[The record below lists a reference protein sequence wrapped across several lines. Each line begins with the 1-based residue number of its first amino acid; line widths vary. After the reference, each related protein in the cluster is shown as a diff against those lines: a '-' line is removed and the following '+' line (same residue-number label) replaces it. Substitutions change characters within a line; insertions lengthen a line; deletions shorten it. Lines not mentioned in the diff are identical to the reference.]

1 MNKKLI
7 FKASLQ
13 LIIIGLLVFSFIV
26 DVWGIE
32 HSVLPADNVT
42 DDSEW
47 ILIVDGTVNEPLNLT
62 LSELVAMPN
71 STVFAELYCYEE
83 LVTSG
88 SWTGVRLGYILE
100 NVGYHPKATDVTF
113 YAADGYTV
121 TVNFTSAMR
130 EDVIIAYEIDGI
142 PLLETLRLV
151 VPEENGA
158 FWISMITRATVIEK
172 ATIPELQTTLILAI
186 TLTTISAVIILTK
199 AKLGKPL
206 HTTNQI
212 Q

>member
-7 FKASLQ
+7 FKTSLQ

-32 HSVLPADNVT
+32 YSGLPADNVT

-47 ILIVDGTVNEPLNLT
+47 TLIVDGAVNEPLNLT
-62 LSELVAMPN
+62 LSELVAMPK
-71 STVFAELYCYEE
+71 STVFAELYCYEK

-100 NVGYHPKATDVTF
+100 KVGYYPQATDVTF
-113 YAADGYTV
+113 YAADGYIITLNC
-121 TVNFTSAMR
+121 TLAMR

-151 VPEENGA
+151 VPGENGA
-158 FWISMITRATVIEK
+158 FWISMITRATLEK
-172 ATIPELQTTLILAI
+172 DATIPELQTTLILVI
-186 TLTTISAVIILTK
+186 TLIIISAVIILPK
-199 AKLGKPL
+199 AELGKPL
-206 HTTNQI
+206 HTTN
-212 Q
+212 